1 MTTTQTPS
9 TFGDVVVS
17 ARRGFA
23 REPGLTAVGV
33 AGLVIS
39 FLSLIAVVVRGTFI
53 PPEGKMLDAVTFSFG
68 VAVFVLTMSL
78 VLPLAGFSDRGRRRW
93 RRLFY
98 VFPVYGFVLE
108 PLQAFRGLDPRFTE
122 VGGAVDVVA
131 GIVFGATAALGT
143 VLFVILG
150 LRFFRRDVLH
160 DDLIL
165 RWGIRYGVVAVWI
178 SFGLGIV
185 MSVMGGREFGEAGNL
200 IPAHGLGAHG
210 IQTIPIVALLL
221 VWARVAKSEW
231 IHYAGMGW
239 LLACV
244 AVAFQALLGQ
254 APFGP
259 SLFTGLVVIGLV
271 TWGVVAIYA
280 LRSWL
285 ATPVVEA

>member
-1 MTTTQTPS
+1 MTRAPS

-23 REPGLTAVGV
+23 REPRITTVGV
-33 AGLVIS
+33 AGLVVS
-39 FLSLIAVVVRGTFI
+39 FLSLIAVLARGTFI
-53 PPEGKMLDAVTFSFG
+53 PPEGKMLDAVTFTFG
-68 VAVFVLTMSL
+68 VALFVLTMAL

-122 VGGAVDVVA
+122 AGGAVDVVA
-131 GIVFGATAALGT
+131 GIVFGATAVLGT

-150 LRFFRRDVLH
+150 LRFFREDVLH
-160 DDLIL
+160 GDQIL

-185 MSVMGGREFGEAGNL
+185 MSVVGGREFGEAGNL

-210 IQTIPIVALLL
+210 IQAIPIVALLL
-221 VWARVAKSEW
+221 VWARVARSEW
-231 IHYAGMGW
+231 IHFAGMGW
-239 LLACV
+239 VLAC
-244 AVAFQALLGQ
+244 AAAAFQALLGQ
-254 APFGP
+254 APFTP
-259 SLFTGLVVIGLV
+259 SLFTGLVVLGVV
-271 TWGVVAIYA
+271 TWAVAGIFA